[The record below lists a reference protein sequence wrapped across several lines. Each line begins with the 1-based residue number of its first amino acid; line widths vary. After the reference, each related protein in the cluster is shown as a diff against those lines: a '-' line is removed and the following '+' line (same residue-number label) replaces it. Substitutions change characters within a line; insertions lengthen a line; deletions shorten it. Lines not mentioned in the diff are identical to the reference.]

1 MSSEHKADPATVEQA
16 EHIGAS
22 SLLFDTPEEVA
33 AQKSMLRK
41 LDLILLP
48 LVSLSYLMAY
58 IDRNNIGYARLMG
71 LQKDL
76 KLSGSQFYN
85 SVMVFY
91 AGYIA
96 LIFPANF
103 LLRKLGPRI
112 QLGLAV
118 ITFGVFV
125 TCYCAARGY
134 ADLIGLRFA
143 VGGAEALLQSAP
155 LYLVIWYGRHEL
167 GRRIAFFYSATT
179 ISGVFSGLIAYG
191 IQTTMEGVGGR
202 TSWQW
207 LFLIEGV
214 IAIAL
219 GCVNAVALPNLPEKI
234 KTSKIFTPTE
244 LLVAR
249 KRSSEH
255 NVENPKFRT
264 DQVLASL
271 KDPKTWL
278 LALLAACNSTIL
290 ASTGAFLPTIVK
302 EFGFTAVRAQLF
314 TVIPYAVAF
323 VSMIAIGYF
332 SDRMRVKA
340 YFIIGSLTS
349 CLIGLVILISTT
361 GKTAGIFAAC
371 LLVGGAYP
379 ASVLQIAWIQITF
392 CGNTKRATSW
402 GVAMIFGQGLSM
414 SGAQIYKD
422 PPRFFMGHG
431 VLIGYV
437 TIGLVCTVL
446 ARALMVRDNRN
457 RDAIVQDYQTRGER
471 HPDLDKDFEETCD
484 KHISFRYIV

>member
-1 MSSEHKADPATVEQA
+1 MSSEDKSSPTVVEQA
-16 EHIGAS
+16 EHIGAF
-22 SLLFDTPEEVA
+22 LLDTPEEVA
-33 AQKSMLRK
+33 AQKSLVRK
-41 LDLILLP
+41 LDFIILP
-48 LVSLSYLMAY
+48 LLSLSYLMAY

-71 LQKDL
+71 LQDGL

-85 SVMVFY
+85 AVMVFY
-91 AGYIA
+91 AGYIG
-96 LIFPANF
+96 LIFPASF
-103 LLRKLGPRI
+103 LLRKLGPKV
-112 QLGLAV
+112 QLGFAV
-118 ITFGVFV
+118 MTFGVFV

-155 LYLVIWYGRHEL
+155 LYMVIWYGRHEL
-167 GRRIAFFYSATT
+167 GKRIAFFYSATT

-191 IQTTMEGVGGR
+191 IQTTMEGTGGR
-202 TSWQW
+202 ASWQW

-214 IAIAL
+214 IAITF
-219 GCVNAVALPNLPEKI
+219 GCLNAIALPSLPEKI
-234 KTSKIFTPTE
+234 KISRIFTPTE

-255 NVENPKFRT
+255 NVKNPKFRA

-278 LALLAACNSTIL
+278 LALLTGCNSAIL

-302 EFGFTAVRAQLF
+302 EFRFSAVRAQLF
-314 TVIPYAVAF
+314 TVIPYSVSF
-323 VSMIAIGYF
+323 ISMITIGYF
-332 SDRMRVKA
+332 SDRMRRKS

-349 CLIGLVILISTT
+349 CLTGLIILVSTT
-361 GKTAGIFAAC
+361 SKAAGMFATS

-379 ASVLQIAWIQITF
+379 ASVLQMAWIQINF

-402 GVAMIFGQGLSM
+402 GVAMVFGQGLSM

-437 TIGLVCTVL
+437 AMGLVCTIL
-446 ARALMVRDNRN
+446 ARVLMVRDNRK
-457 RDAIVQDYQTRGER
+457 RDEILQDYQTRGER

-484 KHISFRYIV
+484 KHISFRYIL